1 MGIADAV
8 TVLAKDAATA
18 DAAATLIA
26 NDIDLPGSEKIRR
39 EPAVTLTPDSDLGS
53 MMVTTGVAELSS
65 EECSTALERGRAC
78 AASLVGRNLI
88 DSAYLQLQ
96 GEVLIANSSTGG

>member
-26 NDIDLPGSEKIRR
+26 NEVDLPGSGKICRV
-39 EPAVTLTPDSDLGS
+39 PAATLSPDSDLGS
-53 MMVTTGVAELSS
+53 RLVTTGVARLTP
-65 EECSTALERGRAC
+65 EERRAALERGRAC
-78 AASLVGRNLI
+78 AAKLAAKNII

-96 GEVLIANSSTGG
+96 GEVLIVNSSTGG